1 MSQMS
6 KVMSH
11 MARGTFIVVVVY
23 VFVYLSVCLYAIETA
38 LGALED
44 LKKASFAGDHTSY
57 RYN

>member
-1 MSQMS
+1 MSQ
-6 KVMSH
+6 VMGH
-11 MARGTFIVVVVY
+11 TARGTFVVVVVVVY

-57 RYN
+57 RYS